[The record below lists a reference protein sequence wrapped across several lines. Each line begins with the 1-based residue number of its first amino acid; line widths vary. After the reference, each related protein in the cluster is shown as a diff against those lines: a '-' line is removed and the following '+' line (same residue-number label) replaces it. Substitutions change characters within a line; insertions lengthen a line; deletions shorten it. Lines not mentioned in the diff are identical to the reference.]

1 MILEFNPYK
10 PTFPGGRALELQ
22 VRPWDSL
29 VPDLCYMGHT
39 IWNLEF
45 ITAFGR
51 QPGLQITAEGYI
63 LIRKPTAVF
72 QSHRRN
78 FQFNFIFSK
87 PWCPWFLSQS
97 SNFLGVLDDHSGY
110 LACGQRETGMF
121 EVVPTPCWAKQGLG
135 PQEKK
140 KIPSQVK
147 HINSCGLVSR
157 LQPLKGRSTK
167 DL

>member
-10 PTFPGGRALELQ
+10 PTLPGGRVLELQ

-63 LIRKPTAVF
+63 LIRKPAAVF

-97 SNFLGVLDDHSGY
+97 SNFLGVLDDRSGSHT
-110 LACGQRETGMF
+110 LLGQAR
-121 EVVPTPCWAKQGLG
+121 LG
-135 PQEKK
+135 ASGKKK

-157 LQPLKGRSTK
+157 LQPQKGRSTK